1 MESTLLEE
9 QAELFQYKGLLI
21 LGDNYDGLSMLKQD
35 PEVSGKVSLIYIDPP
50 FGTKQIFTFTDE
62 RFASISRVNGGR
74 IAYTDSLT
82 GKAYL
87 RFVGDRLSLIR
98 DLMAENGCIYFHIDI
113 KMGHYIKVLMDE
125 IFGQD
130 NFINDISRV
139 KCNPKNFS
147 RKGYG
152 NMKDMILLYS
162 KTRNYIWNEPR
173 QKIELKENDFRFKSM
188 DADGRF
194 YTTTPL
200 HAPGETANGATGKKW
215 RGIAP
220 PPGRHWRYPPE
231 VLDELDTRGLIEWSS
246 TGNPRKKIY
255 AEDVLKAGVKVQ
267 DVWVFKDPQNPR
279 YPTEKN
285 LEMLKMIVRASSN
298 IGDIVLDAFC
308 GSGTTLVAA
317 QQLGRKWIGLDS
329 SEEAMAICKE
339 RLQNFDFIDLYKNEV
354 SNERVGAKN
363 AAIS

>member
-1 MESTLLEE
+1 MLKE
-9 QAELFQYKGLLI
+9 QAELFHYGGLLI
-21 LGDNYDGLSMLKQD
+21 LGDNYDGLSVLKQN
-35 PEVSGKVSLIYIDPP
+35 PEVRGKVTLVYIDPP
-50 FGTKQIFTFTDE
+50 FGTKQVFTFTDE
-62 RFASISRVNGGR
+62 RFASISRINGGR
-74 IAYTDSLT
+74 IAYADSLT

-87 RFVGDRLSLIR
+87 RFIGERLSMIR
-98 DLMAENGCIYFHIDI
+98 ELMADNGSIYFHIDV
-113 KMGHYIKVLMDE
+113 KKGHYIKVLMDE
-125 IFGQD
+125 IFGQE
-130 NFINDISRV
+130 NFINDISRI
-139 KCNPKNFS
+139 KCNPKNFY

-152 NMKDMILLYS
+152 NIKDMVLLYS

-173 QKIELKENDFRFKSM
+173 QRIELKENDLRFKSM

-200 HAPGETANGATGKKW
+200 HAPGETLNGATGKNW
-215 RGIAP
+215 RGIPP

-231 VLDELDTRGLIEWSS
+231 VLDELDAKGLIEWSS

-267 DVWVFKDPQNPR
+267 DIWMFKDPQNPR

-285 LEMLKMIVRASSN
+285 FEMLKMIVRASSN
-298 IGDIVLDAFC
+298 IGDLVLDAFC

-329 SEEAMAICKE
+329 SEEAMSICRE
-339 RLQNFDFIDLYKNEV
+339 RLEKYEFIDIHGEGTA
-354 SNERVGAKN
+354 NERMGAKD
-363 AAIS
+363 AAVG